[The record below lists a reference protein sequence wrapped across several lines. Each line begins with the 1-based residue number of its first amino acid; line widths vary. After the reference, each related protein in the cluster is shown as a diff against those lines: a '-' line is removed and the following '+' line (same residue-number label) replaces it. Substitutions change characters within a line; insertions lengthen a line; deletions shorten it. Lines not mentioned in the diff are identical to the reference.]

1 MLMSN
6 SKRIFL
12 ITFITL
18 LVTIFSVYVFKNVAS
33 RKEFRVVNCVT
44 VGFTVIAIFKSIK
57 LIAKELSNHI
67 KK

>member
-1 MLMSN
+1 MSN

-33 RKEFRVVNCVT
+33 RKEFRAVNCVT
-44 VGFTVIAIFKSIK
+44 VGFTVIAIFKNIQ
-57 LIAKELSNHI
+57 LIAKELSNHF